1 MPTAPAK
8 SATGNLSR
16 FMPADAVEIVER
28 KVSRY
33 QSARDNKGKPIA
45 LVEILE
51 AIQAGHWEKPVAA
64 IREALAAG
72 DTAKAETLKTNLEGF
87 TVSGVFAPTRAK
99 IYLKEP
105 TGCIIV
111 DVDHLASTAEAEATR
126 DTLGTDPHVL
136 AAFVSPSGRGVKAVV
151 YVGTCADDKEAK
163 SIFRA
168 LAEYL
173 ATTYQIETDPSGK
186 DVCRLCFVS
195 HDPGAII
202 RTGEVRPFTA
212 RVEVPKPAA
221 PAAPKAP
228 DASPSTKPS
237 TAPDAAVIRSA
248 VAVLD
253 AGCPRADWLAI
264 GCAIKN
270 ALGDSGFQI
279 FDSWS
284 ATAPGKY
291 DSGETRKLWD
301 TIAAD
306 GGVTVGTLYKR
317 AEDAGWINPTGRL
330 ALSIRRQQ
338 AAEQA
343 DGEAEAFT
351 PSGIVSLAH
360 FLSEPVP
367 EPPQVIR
374 DVLRAGQIAV
384 GASSSKGGKT
394 WLMQSL
400 GLAVA
405 TGKTWLAWRTTPGR
419 VLFIDPELCHYD
431 GQRRMMKLMEAMGL
445 KGPPEGFDFWRVKG
459 KNLTIADVERHV
471 LKRMKETGQTYTLII
486 VDSVYC
492 FGGGRD
498 ENSNSEQAETMQ
510 ELYTLSELSGA
521 AVFITHH
528 FSKGNKSMTDHLD
541 RASGAGVFAR
551 APDVFMTLTPHQE
564 EGCFTVETTCRSFAR
579 PEPFVARW
587 EYPLWKIDGD
597 LDPDSLKRPGSGRGA
612 QFTPEQIMDLLPE
625 EGLTHGEWREKA
637 KAELGC
643 GKSTFN
649 KLLGKLKTKGLA
661 VAGFGRYVAGS
672 GAEL

>member
-1 MPTAPAK
+1 MLLDGYSLNPRLHRDSLPALAF
-8 SATGNLSR
+8 SAIPEGGRDMTTPRNESAVLSER
-16 FMPADAVEIVER
+16 GLLGALVQDFDRVVPVVDAVGLSAEDFTDATVRRAWSAISKLRKAGGIVDLVSVPEAMAGDAGENLLALSEMVEGCPTTEHAAFYAKQIRDARNRR
-28 KVSRY
+28 K
-33 QSARDNKGKPIA
+33 
-45 LVEILE
+45 
-51 AIQAGHWEKPVAA
+51 
-64 IREALAAG
+64 ALAALKDG
-72 DTAKAETLKTNLEGF
+72 TTALEGGF
-87 TVSGVFAPTRAK
+87 KDPRDILLQ
-99 IYLKEP
+99 IY
-105 TGCIIV
+105 
-111 DVDHLASTAEAEATR
+111 
-126 DTLGTDPHVL
+126 
-136 AAFVSPSGRGVKAVV
+136 
-151 YVGTCADDKEAK
+151 
-163 SIFRA
+163 
-168 LAEYL
+168 
-173 ATTYQIETDPSGK
+173 ETMP
-186 DVCRLCFVS
+186 
-195 HDPGAII
+195 P
-202 RTGEVRPFTA
+202 
-212 RVEVPKPAA
+212 
-221 PAAPKAP
+221 
-228 DASPSTKPS
+228 
-237 TAPDAAVIRSA
+237 
-248 VAVLD
+248 
-253 AGCPRADWLAI
+253 
-264 GCAIKN
+264 
-270 ALGDSGFQI
+270 
-279 FDSWS
+279 
-284 ATAPGKY
+284 
-291 DSGETRKLWD
+291 
-301 TIAAD
+301 
-306 GGVTVGTLYKR
+306 
-317 AEDAGWINPTGRL
+317 
-330 ALSIRRQQ
+330 
-338 AAEQA
+338 
-343 DGEAEAFT
+343 GEAEAFT

-360 FLSEPVP
+360 FLSEPVE

-405 TGKTWLAWRTTPGR
+405 TGKMWLKWKTTPGR

-431 GQRRMMKLMEAMGL
+431 GQRRMMKLIEAMGL

-471 LKRMKETGQTYTLII
+471 LNRMKETGQTYTLII

-498 ENSNSEQAETMQ
+498 ENSNSEQALTMQ
-510 ELYTLSELSGA
+510 ELYTLSEASGA

-579 PEPFVARW
+579 PDPFVARW
-587 EYPLWKIDGD
+587 EYPLWRIDEE

-612 QFTPEQIMDLLPE
+612 QFAPEQILDLLPE

-672 GAEL
+672 GAEI